1 MSIQNILVKL
11 SNTITLV
18 AERCLIFYPTN
29 KNTRLPMNIVYAFTL
44 LFCGMTIMSYDYVEQ
59 LDVNKSINKSNL
71 SSGFMFNLNT
81 TELTEEPVVIEKPHY
96 LIEDRNIRLGVG
108 LLVAYLMISFLYSNT
123 LHTKLKEFDNTA
135 IMKNAVKDDT
145 DGKSNTSI

>member
-59 LDVNKSINKSNL
+59 LDVNKSINKY
-71 SSGFMFNLNT
+71 LNT

>member
-1 MSIQNILVKL
+1 
-11 SNTITLV
+11 
-18 AERCLIFYPTN
+18 
-29 KNTRLPMNIVYAFTL
+29 MNIVYVFTL

-96 LIEDRNIRLGVG
+96 LIEDRHISLGVG